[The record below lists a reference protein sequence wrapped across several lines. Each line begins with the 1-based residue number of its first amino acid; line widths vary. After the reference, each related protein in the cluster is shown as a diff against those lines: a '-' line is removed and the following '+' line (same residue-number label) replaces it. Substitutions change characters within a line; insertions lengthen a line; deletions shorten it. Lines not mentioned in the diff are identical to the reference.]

1 MLLGGLHM
9 ISPTKFWILW
19 DLSFFRLERKLYF
32 GDVWRWKNPGNCG
45 LKQRKDVDE
54 NDEIHLILVG

>member
-1 MLLGGLHM
+1 M